1 MTLLQQIENYS
12 IRLIAPQQLDDG
24 EFQKFQTSLGPV
36 LQFIKHSREKDRLD
50 ELVQKDLF
58 KNLDHTAA
66 MVINSCTN
74 AQLRFEE
81 ARGAVN
87 MCKALDDMREDARN
101 EGIELGEQNAL
112 RTMANRLL
120 LDGTLTI
127 EKIAELTDLP
137 VAELHT
143 MKNA

>member
-1 MTLLQQIENYS
+1 
-12 IRLIAPQQLDDG
+12 
-24 EFQKFQTSLGPV
+24 
-36 LQFIKHSREKDRLD
+36 
-50 ELVQKDLF
+50 
-58 KNLDHTAA
+58 
-66 MVINSCTN
+66 
-74 AQLRFEE
+74 
-81 ARGAVN
+81 

-137 VAELHT
+137 VAELRT

>member
-1 MTLLQQIENYS
+1 
-12 IRLIAPQQLDDG
+12 
-24 EFQKFQTSLGPV
+24 
-36 LQFIKHSREKDRLD
+36 
-50 ELVQKDLF
+50 
-58 KNLDHTAA
+58 
-66 MVINSCTN
+66 
-74 AQLRFEE
+74 
-81 ARGAVN
+81 

-120 LDGTLTI
+120 LDGILTI

-137 VAELHT
+137 VAELRT

>member
-1 MTLLQQIENYS
+1 
-12 IRLIAPQQLDDG
+12 
-24 EFQKFQTSLGPV
+24 
-36 LQFIKHSREKDRLD
+36 
-50 ELVQKDLF
+50 
-58 KNLDHTAA
+58 
-66 MVINSCTN
+66 
-74 AQLRFEE
+74 
-81 ARGAVN
+81 

-137 VAELHT
+137 VAELCM